1 MKKFVREWIVILG
14 VFGILYATGLH
25 TEVIAFAQRIILSTG
40 IIAPKKLNANEW
52 ERAIYDVELKSL
64 SSEKIINLSD
74 YRGKVIFMNFWA
86 SSCGPCIA
94 EMPGIQN
101 LYNKTDTSKVKFILI
116 SLDSQSGDAIQFL
129 QRKNFDLPAF
139 FPLGPLPEIY
149 NPPAVP
155 TTLIISPDGMV
166 VSKTVGMADYNKK
179 SFIKYLEELAGKK

>member
-25 TEVIAFAQRIILSTG
+25 TEVIAFTQRIILSTG

-86 SSCGPCIA
+86 SWCGPCIA

-101 LYNKTDTSKVKFILI
+101 LYNKTDTTKVKFILI

-129 QRKNFDLPAF
+129 HRKNFDLPAF
-139 FPLGPLPEIY
+139 FPLSPLPEIY

-155 TTLIISPDGMV
+155 TTFIISPDGMV
-166 VSKTVGMADYNKK
+166 VSKTIGMADYNKK